1 MNFFPLLFIVLC
13 SLSMLTGCNMAAPA
27 PQKTSLELQ
36 AIQAR
41 EFETDKKTA
50 FNSTMSVFQ
59 DLGYIVN
66 SASYETGFITSQS
79 PVKTGADLWGM
90 HVPDGIMKSTKAT
103 AFVEEIRPGH
113 AKVRLNFV
121 NMVEQTQNEGQ
132 RIVEDTAVEQP
143 EAYQNAFTKIQ
154 EAIFIRSA
162 TK

>member
-1 MNFFPLLFIVLC
+1 MKNIFLLLIVLC
-13 SLSMLTGCNMAAPA
+13 SLPVITGCQTAVK

-41 EFETDKKTA
+41 EFDTDKKTA

-66 SASYETGFITSQS
+66 SASFETGFITAQS
-79 PVKTGADLWGM
+79 PVKTGTELWGM

-113 AKVRLNFV
+113 TKVRLNFV
-121 NMVEQTQNEGQ
+121 NMVEQSQDQGQ
-132 RIVEDTAVEQP
+132 RITEDTAVEQP

-154 EAIFIRSA
+154 EAIFIRTA
-162 TK
+162 IK